1 MKTKLI
7 GSLLALCLACSLGV
21 VQAQTG
27 GNNSSQWENTSQGS
41 GDVRW
46 VSISDNET
54 SFDLMQE
61 SIPFSGNYT
70 SINGTFFLNL
80 TALSPMA
87 ISPSNET
94 AIAEFNFTD
103 PKGQINYSVVLK
115 NVYNVAES
123 LFTYNCINGN
133 SSNDKCTGPTTYNY
147 GTIWG
152 VGEFY
157 VNGTMVN
164 NNRIIRVMAIERVNN
179 SDREGYT
186 LIFDKELPHKSI
198 ETRLF
203 LPELVVTDNGTIDKQ
218 PVPTNY
224 TLPDSRNQS
233 FINIIFENSQL
244 EEKKIFSNNTSGEIS
259 GNITEGMENR
269 SQ

>member
-7 GSLLALCLACSLGV
+7 SSLFVLCLACSIGIM
-21 VQAQTG
+21 QAQTG
-27 GNNSSQWENTSQGS
+27 ENNTSQMGNVSEGS

-46 VSISDNET
+46 ISINENET

-61 SIPFSGNYT
+61 SIPFSGNFT
-70 SINGTFFLNL
+70 SIKGTFFLNL
-80 TALSPMA
+80 TALSPMTM
-87 ISPSNET
+87 SPSNET

-103 PKGQINYSVVLK
+103 PSGQINYKMVLK
-115 NVYNVAES
+115 NTYNVAES
-123 LFTYNCINGN
+123 LFTYNCINEN
-133 SSNDKCTGPTTYNY
+133 SSSNNCTGPTTYNY

-164 NNRIIRVMAIERVNN
+164 NNRIVRIMAIERVNN
-179 SDREGYT
+179 SDQEGYT
-186 LIFDKELPHKSI
+186 LIFDKKLPHKNI

-203 LPELVVTDNGTIDKQ
+203 LPELVATENGTIDQ
-218 PVPTNY
+218 RPVPTNY

-233 FINIIFENSQL
+233 FINVIFENSQL
-244 EEKKIFSNNTSGEIS
+244 EEKKVFFNNTTGEIS

>member
-1 MKTKLI
+1 MKAKLI
-7 GSLLALCLACSLGV
+7 SSLLVLSLACSIGV
-21 VQAQTG
+21 MQAQTV
-27 GNNSSQWENTSQGS
+27 GNNTSQWENTSKEY

-46 VSISDNET
+46 VSINENET

-61 SIPFSGNYT
+61 PILFSGNFT
-70 SINGTFFLNL
+70 GINGTFFLNL
-80 TALSPMA
+80 TALAPMA
-87 ISPSNET
+87 MSPSNET
-94 AIAEFNFTD
+94 ALAEFNFTD
-103 PKGQINYSVVLK
+103 PSGQINYTVVLK
-115 NVYNVAES
+115 NISNVAES

-133 SSNDKCTGPTTYNY
+133 SSSDNCTGPTTYNY

-164 NNRIIRVMAIERVNN
+164 NNRIVRIMAIERVNN
-179 SDREGYT
+179 SDKEGYT

-198 ETRLF
+198 EARLF
-203 LPELVVTDNGTIDKQ
+203 LPELVVSDNGTIDQQ

-224 TLPDSRNQS
+224 TLNGSRNQS
-233 FINIIFENSQL
+233 FINVIFKNSKL
-244 EEKKIFSNNTSGEIS
+244 EEKKIFFNNTSGNMS
-259 GNITEGMENR
+259 GNITEGMENK